1 VLRDIPASDREALLR
16 VKVTERSALVQVAAS
31 TQQLTSHAGLV
42 LVRELADRLGVGELL
57 DRLTVKKRQRGY
69 SSAQAILGLCETLI
83 VGGECLDD
91 VALLRADS
99 AQERL
104 RGHGLPEPTTLGR
117 FLRRFSLGHI
127 GQLNRALEELFARV
141 HPLLDRE
148 TVTLDLDATY
158 VEHHGPVGSRQ
169 GTRGTYTGKVCWQP
183 LLCFVGETGEWLHA
197 KLRNGH
203 AAASTGAIRFL
214 DECLRRLPDGA
225 RLFLRADEGF
235 WGQDFFTELERKQI
249 TYAIGA
255 PLIASVRGRISEIAE
270 ADWQPSCYREARQ
283 VASLRRRPKTRKQ
296 ERRLIVRRDPVEVG
310 EQLTLEGREWHDWVL
325 VTNDE
330 ERSADELECWHRAKA
345 NLENQIKEA
354 KLGLGLDNLPCKS
367 FHANWAYLLCTLLAF
382 NLLAWLKLLA
392 LPASERTSYA
402 KRLRFRFIA
411 VAGTVGRSGRR
422 LVLRLSAGYPLL
434 NDFVATL
441 QRIRGLAR
449 APA

>member
-1 VLRDIPASDREALLR
+1 M
-16 VKVTERSALVQVAAS
+16 VQVAAS
-31 TQQLTSHAGLV
+31 TQQLTSHSGLV
-42 LVRELADRLGVGELL
+42 LVRELAVRLGVGELL
-57 DRLTVKKRQRGY
+57 DRVTVKKRSRGY
-69 SSAQAILGLCETLI
+69 SPAQAILGLCETLI
-83 VGGECLDD
+83 AGGECLDD
-91 VALLRADS
+91 VALLRGDS
-99 AQERL
+99 AQELL
-104 RGHGLPEPTTLGR
+104 RGHGLPVSTTLGR
-117 FLRRFSLGHI
+117 FLRRFSLGHL
-127 GQLNRALEELFARV
+127 GQLNRALDELFARV

-158 VEHHGPVGSRQ
+158 IEHHGPVGSRQ
-169 GTRGTYTGKVCWQP
+169 GTRGTYKGQVCWHP

-203 AAASTGAIRFL
+203 AGASTGATRFL
-214 DECLRRLPDGA
+214 AECLRRLPEGA

-235 WGQDFFTELERKQI
+235 WGQQFFAELEQRAI
-249 TYAIGA
+249 TYAVGA
-255 PLIASVRGRISEIAE
+255 PLIASVRARISEVAE
-270 ADWQPSCYREARQ
+270 ADWQPSCYRAGSEVVSFRW
-283 VASLRRRPKTRKQ
+283 RPTSWKK
-296 ERRLIVRRDPVEVG
+296 ERRFIVRRDPVETG
-310 EQLTLEGREWHDWVL
+310 EQLTIEGREWHYWAIVS
-325 VTNDE
+325 NDS
-330 ERSADELECWHRAKA
+330 ERSADELEHWHRAKA

-392 LPASERTSYA
+392 LPEHERTSYA
-402 KRLRFRFIA
+402 KRLRFRYIA

-434 NDFVATL
+434 GEFVETL

>member
-1 VLRDIPASDREALLR
+1 MK
-16 VKVTERSALVQVAAS
+16 VKLTERSAMVQVAAS

-42 LVRELADRLGVGELL
+42 LVRELAGRLGVGELL
-57 DRLTVKKRQRGY
+57 NRVTVKKRRRGY
-69 SSAQAILGLCETLI
+69 PPAQAILGLCETLI
-83 VGGECLDD
+83 AGGECLDD
-91 VALLRADS
+91 IAFLRGDS
-99 AQERL
+99 AQELL

-117 FLRRFSLGHI
+117 FLRRFSIGHI
-127 GQLNRALEELFARV
+127 GQLNRALDEVFARV

-158 VEHHGPVGSRQ
+158 IEHHGPVGSRQ
-169 GTRGTYTGKVCWQP
+169 GTRGTYKGKVCWHP

-203 AAASTGAIRFL
+203 AGASTGATRFL
-214 DECLRRLPDGA
+214 DECLRRPPEGA

-235 WGQDFFTELERKQI
+235 WGQHFFADCEHKQI
-249 TYAIGA
+249 TYAVGA
-255 PLIASVRGRISEIAE
+255 PLIASVRVRISEIAE
-270 ADWQPSCYREARQ
+270 RDWQPASYRGGSE
-283 VASLRRRPKTRKQ
+283 VASFRWRPKSWKQ
-296 ERRLIVRRDPVEVG
+296 ERRFIVRRDPVETG
-310 EQLTLEGREWHDWVL
+310 EQLTLEGREWHYWAL
-325 VTNDE
+325 VTNDS
-330 ERSADELECWHRAKA
+330 ERSADELECWHRGKA

-392 LPASERTSYA
+392 LPPQESTSYA

-411 VAGTVGRSGRR
+411 VAATVGRSGRR

-434 NDFVATL
+434 ADFIETL

>member
-1 VLRDIPASDREALLR
+1 MK
-16 VKVTERSALVQVAAS
+16 VKVTERSAMVRVAAS

-42 LVRELADRLGVGELL
+42 LVRELTGRLGVGELL
-57 DRLTVKKRQRGY
+57 DRVAVKKRRRGY
-69 SSAQAILGLCETLI
+69 SPSQAILGLCETLI
-83 VGGECLDD
+83 AGGECLDD
-91 VALLRADS
+91 IALLRGDS
-99 AQERL
+99 AQELL

-127 GQLNRALEELFARV
+127 GQLNRGLDEVFARV
-141 HPLLDRE
+141 HPLVGRE

-158 VEHHGPVGSRQ
+158 IEHHGPVGSRQ
-169 GTRGTYTGKVCWQP
+169 GTRGTYKGKVCWHP

-203 AAASTGAIRFL
+203 AGASTGAIRFL
-214 DECLRRLPDGA
+214 DECLRRLPAEA

-235 WGQDFFTELERKQI
+235 WGQHFFAELERRRI
-249 TYAIGA
+249 TYAVGA
-255 PLIASVRGRISEIAE
+255 PLIASLRGRISEIAE
-270 ADWQPSCYREARQ
+270 RDWQPASYRGGSE
-283 VASLRRRPKTRKQ
+283 VASFRWRPKSWKQ
-296 ERRLIVRRDPVEVG
+296 ERRFIVRRDPVETG
-310 EQLTLEGREWHDWVL
+310 EQLTLEGREWHYWAL
-325 VTNDE
+325 VTNDS

-354 KLGLGLDNLPCKS
+354 KLGLGLDNLPCQS
-367 FHANWAYLLCTLLAF
+367 FHANWAYLIITLLAF

-392 LPASERTSYA
+392 LPERERSSYV

-411 VAGTVGRSGRR
+411 VAATVGRSGRR

-434 NDFVATL
+434 ADFAETL

>member
-1 VLRDIPASDREALLR
+1 LR
-16 VKVTERSALVQVAAS
+16 VKVTERSALIQVAAS
-31 TQQLTSHAGLV
+31 RQQLTSHAGLV

-57 DRLTVKKRQRGY
+57 DRVTVKKRSRGY
-69 SSAQAILGLCETLI
+69 SPAQAILGLCETLI
-83 VGGECLDD
+83 AGGECLDD
-91 VALLRADS
+91 VALLRGDS
-99 AQERL
+99 AQELL
-104 RGHGLPEPTTLGR
+104 RGHGLPEATTLGR

-127 GQLNRALEELFARV
+127 GQLNRAFDELFARV

-158 VEHHGPVGSRQ
+158 IEHHGPVGSRQ
-169 GTRGTYTGKVCWQP
+169 GTRGTYKGKVCWHP

-203 AAASTGAIRFL
+203 AGASTGAPRFL
-214 DECLRRLPDGA
+214 AECLRRLPAGV

-235 WGQDFFTELERKQI
+235 WGQEFFAWLERRQI
-249 TYAIGA
+249 TYAVGA
-255 PLIASVRGRISEIAE
+255 PLIASVRSRISEIAE
-270 ADWQPSCYREARQ
+270 PDWQPASYRDGSE
-283 VASLRRRPKTRKQ
+283 VASFRWRPKSWKR
-296 ERRLIVRRDPVEVG
+296 ERRFVVRRDPVQTG
-310 EQLTLEGREWHDWVL
+310 EQLTLEGREWHYWVL
-325 VTNDE
+325 VTNDQ

-354 KLGLGLDNLPCKS
+354 KLGLGLDNLPCQS

-392 LPASERTSYA
+392 LPERERSSYV

-411 VAGTVGRSGRR
+411 VAGTAGRSGRR

-434 NDFVATL
+434 GEFVETL

>member
-1 VLRDIPASDREALLR
+1 MK
-16 VKVTERSALVQVAAS
+16 VKVTERSALVRVAAS
-31 TQQLTSHAGLV
+31 TQQLTSHGGLV
-42 LVRELADRLGVGELL
+42 LVRELAGRLGVGELL
-57 DRLTVKKRQRGY
+57 DRVTVKKRRRGY
-69 SSAQAILGLCETLI
+69 SPAQAILGLCETLI
-83 VGGECLDD
+83 AGGECLDD

-99 AQERL
+99 AQELL

-127 GQLNRALEELFARV
+127 GQLNRALDELFARV

-169 GTRGTYTGKVCWQP
+169 GTRGTYKGKVCWHP
-183 LLCFVGETGEWLHA
+183 LCCFVGETGEWLHA

-203 AAASTGAIRFL
+203 AAASTGATRFV
-214 DECLRRLPDGA
+214 DECLRRLPARA

-235 WGQDFFTELERKQI
+235 FGQDFLAELERRQI
-249 TYAIGA
+249 TYAVGA
-255 PLIASVRGRISEIAE
+255 PLIASIRSRISEIAE
-270 ADWQPSCYREARQ
+270 ADWQPSCYRDGSWVVSFGWQ
-283 VASLRRRPKTRKQ
+283 PKTWKK
-296 ERRLIVRRDPVEVG
+296 ERRFVVRRDPVEMG
-310 EQLTLEGREWHDWVL
+310 EQLTLEGREWHYWAI

-330 ERSADELECWHRAKA
+330 ERSADELERWHRAKA

-354 KLGLGLDNLPCKS
+354 KLGLGLDNLPCQS

-382 NLLAWLKLLA
+382 DLLAWLKLLA
-392 LPASERTSYA
+392 LPERERTSYA

-411 VAGTVGRSGRR
+411 VAATVGRTGRR
-422 LVLRLSAGYPLL
+422 LVLRLSAGYPLF
-434 NDFVATL
+434 NDFIETL
-441 QRIRGLAR
+441 QRIRSLAR

>member
-1 VLRDIPASDREALLR
+1 VSDREALLK
-16 VKVTERSALVQVAAS
+16 VKVTERSALVLVAAS

-42 LVRELADRLGVGELL
+42 LVRELAGRLGVAGLL
-57 DRLTVKKRQRGY
+57 DRVTVKKRSRGY
-69 SSAQAILGLCETLI
+69 SPSQAILGLCETLI
-83 VGGECLDD
+83 AGGECLDD
-91 VALLRADS
+91 VALLRGDS
-99 AQERL
+99 AQELL
-104 RGHGLPEPTTLGR
+104 RGHRLPEPTTLGR

-127 GQLNRALEELFARV
+127 GQLNRALDELFARV

-158 VEHHGPVGSRQ
+158 IEHHGPVGSRQ
-169 GTRGTYTGKVCWQP
+169 GTRGTYKGKVCWHP

-203 AAASTGAIRFL
+203 AAASTGATRFL
-214 DECLRRLPDGA
+214 DECLRRLPVGA
-225 RLFLRADEGF
+225 RVFLRADEGF
-235 WGQDFFTELERKQI
+235 WGQDFFAELKRKQI
-249 TYAIGA
+249 TYAVGA

-270 ADWQPSCYREARQ
+270 ADWQPSCYREGSEVVSFRW
-283 VASLRRRPKTRKQ
+283 RPKTWKK
-296 ERRLIVRRDPVEVG
+296 ERRFIVRRDPAEAG
-310 EQLTLEGREWHDWVL
+310 EQLTLEGREWHYWAI

-330 ERSADELECWHRAKA
+330 ERSADALECWHRAKA

-367 FHANWAYLLCTLLAF
+367 FHANWAYLLVTLLAF

-392 LPASERTSYA
+392 LPERERTSYA

-434 NDFVATL
+434 NAFLETL

>member
-1 VLRDIPASDREALLR
+1 LK

-31 TQQLTSHAGLV
+31 SQQITAHAGLV
-42 LVRELADRLGVGELL
+42 LVRELAGRLGVGELL
-57 DRLTVKKRQRGY
+57 DRVTVKKRRRGY
-69 SSAQAILGLCETLI
+69 SAAQAILGLCETLI
-83 VGGECLDD
+83 AGGECLDD

-99 AQERL
+99 AQELL
-104 RGHGLPEPTTLGR
+104 RGHGLPEATTLGR

-127 GQLNRALEELFARV
+127 GQLNRALDELFARV
-141 HPLLDRE
+141 HPLLGRE

-158 VEHHGPVGSRQ
+158 IEHHGPVGSRQ
-169 GTRGTYTGKVCWQP
+169 GTRGTYKGRICWHP
-183 LLCFVGETGEWLHA
+183 VLCFVGETGEWLHA

-203 AAASTGAIRFL
+203 AAASTGATRFV
-214 DECLRRLPDGA
+214 DGCLRRLPDGA

-235 WGQDFFTELERKQI
+235 WGQDFLADLERRQI

-270 ADWQPSCYREARQ
+270 ADWQPSCYREGSEVVSFRW
-283 VASLRRRPKTRKQ
+283 RPKTWKQ
-296 ERRLIVRRDPVEVG
+296 QRRFIVRRDPAEAG
-310 EQLTLEGREWHDWVL
+310 EQLTLEGREWHYWAI
-325 VTNDE
+325 VTNDH
-330 ERSADELECWHRAKA
+330 ERSADELESWHRAKA

-354 KLGLGLDNLPCKS
+354 KLGLGLDNLPCKG
-367 FHANWAYLLCTLLAF
+367 FHANWAYLLVTLLAF

-392 LPASERTSYA
+392 LPERERSSYV

-411 VAGTVGRSGRR
+411 VAGTVGHSGRR

-441 QRIRGLAR
+441 LHIRGLAR

>member
-1 VLRDIPASDREALLR
+1 MLRDIPASDREALLR
-16 VKVTERSALVQVAAS
+16 VKVTERSALVRVAAS
-31 TQQLTSHAGLV
+31 TQRLTSHAGLV
-42 LVRELADRLGVGELL
+42 LVRELAGQLGVGELL
-57 DRLTVKKRQRGY
+57 DRVTVKKRSRGY

-83 VGGECLDD
+83 AGGECLDD
-91 VALLRADS
+91 VALLRGDA
-99 AQERL
+99 AQELL

-117 FLRRFSLGHI
+117 FLRRFSLGHL
-127 GQLNRALEELFARV
+127 GQLNRALDELFARV
-141 HPLLDRE
+141 HPLMGRE
-148 TVTLDLDATY
+148 SVTLDLDATY
-158 VEHHGPVGSRQ
+158 IEHHGPAGSRH
-169 GTRGTYTGKVCWQP
+169 GTRGTYKGKVCWHP

-203 AAASTGAIRFL
+203 AGASTGATRFL
-214 DECLRRLPDGA
+214 AECLRRLPDGA

-235 WGQDFFTELERKQI
+235 WGQDFFAELERKEI

-255 PLIASVRGRISEIAE
+255 PLIASVRGRISEIGS
-270 ADWQPSCYREARQ
+270 ADWQPSCYREGS
-283 VASLRRRPKTRKQ
+283 VASFRWRPKTWKQ
-296 ERRLIVRRDPVEVG
+296 ERRFIVRRDPVETG
-310 EQLTLEGREWHDWVL
+310 EQLTLEGREWHYWAIVS
-325 VTNDE
+325 NDE
-330 ERSADELECWHRAKA
+330 ERSADELERWHRAKA

-392 LPASERTSYA
+392 LPENERASYA

-422 LVLRLSAGYPLL
+422 PVLRLSTGYPLL
-434 NDFVATL
+434 TDFVETL